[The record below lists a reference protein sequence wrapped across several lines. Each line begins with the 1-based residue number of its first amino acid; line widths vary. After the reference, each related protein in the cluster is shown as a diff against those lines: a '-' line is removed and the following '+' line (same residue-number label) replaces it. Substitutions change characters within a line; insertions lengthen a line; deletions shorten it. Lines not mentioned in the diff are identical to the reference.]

1 MARALSVN
9 DLLNKKYKFFEFD
22 EEWFDAFDCPERT
35 GVWFVWGNSGTG
47 KTTFVL
53 QLIKYLATFGKVA
66 YNSLEEG
73 SAHTIRKSFENVGMV
88 DVAKKVIIIPGESI
102 DEIDERLSKP
112 KSADVMVIDSI
123 QYAGLTYDRY
133 KRLKEKHR
141 SKLIVL
147 VSHADGKMPEGRS
160 SKKIMYDATLKIWCE
175 GYRAISKGRYIGP
188 NGGTFTIWEDGS
200 AKYWGKQEVGSE
212 Q

>member
-1 MARALSVN
+1 
-9 DLLNKKYKFFEFD
+9 
-22 EEWFDAFDCPERT
+22 
-35 GVWFVWGNSGTG
+35 
-47 KTTFVL
+47 
-53 QLIKYLATFGKVA
+53 
-66 YNSLEEG
+66 
-73 SAHTIRKSFENVGMV
+73 
-88 DVAKKVIIIPGESI
+88 
-102 DEIDERLSKP
+102 
-112 KSADVMVIDSI
+112 MVIDSI
-123 QYAGLTYDRY
+123 QYAGLTYERY

-200 AKYWGKQEVGSE
+200 AKYWGKGEVGSG